1 VEFPHLTR
9 TGLNLEAIVEPI
21 LDYKIFLVRLT
32 SSFNVFKDLLKVRG
46 NPDPQ
51 DFHRIVGILFAPPYA
66 PLAHDEIVPRI
77 TQFHHRSADYIDF
90 FFAGYLDPKA
100 EKPEDAAEISA
111 TVPGAPSGWMYSDEA
126 FNSFRADFE
135 KRSKGHWRYSG
146 EVDLVLAD
154 AVLRHGS
161 KEAEVDHSALL
172 VLDLDRAKRDGVI
185 ETVPKFF
192 ENIFQYAE
200 DPRSKLALQD
210 FSTKAANKAIGAALG
225 DWFLSMLPKETG
237 KIWKRGRHFVIQ

>member
-1 VEFPHLTR
+1 MSSRIFSRLEVILIPKISTVSWGSCLRHHMHPSHTMRLSR
-9 TGLNLEAIVEPI
+9 GLHSSTIDLPI
-21 LDYKIFLVRLT
+21 ILISFLQVT
-32 SSFNVFKDLLKVRG
+32 WIS
-46 NPDPQ
+46 
-51 DFHRIVGILFAPPYA
+51 
-66 PLAHDEIVPRI
+66 
-77 TQFHHRSADYIDF
+77 
-90 FFAGYLDPKA
+90 KA
-100 EKPEDAAEISA
+100 EKPEDAVEISA
-111 TVPGAPSGWMYSDEA
+111 TVSGAPSGWMYSDEA

-237 KIWKRGRHFVIQ
+237 KIWKRGRHFIIQ